1 MTGLSYGSWK
11 APPGKEIHENI
22 LKAPNTRHVYKQPKN
37 MMNVFT

>member
-37 MMNVFT
+37 MMNVFI